1 MSIENCQYYL
11 QQALEERSKF
21 IFKKKLCYKRLKNI
35 KKEFSAKTCVRTR
48 SSNVHNRKGSITLH
62 ANARKKLLTSFGA
75 KYRNT
80 PVTIKTLN

>member
-48 SSNVHNRKGSITLH
+48 SSNVHNGKGSITLY
-62 ANARKKLLTSFGA
+62 ANARKRPQTDDHP
-75 KYRNT
+75 T
-80 PVTIKTLN
+80 KTE